1 MIPTLWEQVRRFV
14 AQWARRYI
22 AMFDGR
28 YGVETD
34 DLINAGFIALYSAC
48 ATYRPGEG
56 AFLTWYGYHL
66 KTAFA
71 EACGYRT
78 SRRNPLDDC
87 KSMSDP
93 IGDED
98 GDTVGDQIADP
109 IDQYEAAERRIW
121 LEQLRDALGKAM
133 EDLPLEWREVLRRY
147 YWDGQTLEEISAA
160 IGICKNNVDNR
171 RHKGLKQL
179 RRNVHRF
186 GLDRF
191 LEDRTPYY
199 ARVGVDSFMGTHTSA
214 VEYAVIRRET
224 LGRIYDRLGI
234 AER

>member
-1 MIPTLWEQVRRFV
+1 M

-22 AMFDGR
+22 AMYDGR

-56 AFLTWYGYHL
+56 AFLTWYVYHL

-121 LEQLRDALGKAM
+121 LEQLQEAMGKAM
-133 EDLPLEWREVLRRY
+133 DDLPAEWRDVLRRY
-147 YWDGQTLEEISAA
+147 YWDGQTLEEISTAT
-160 IGICKNNVDNR
+160 GIHKNNVHNR
-171 RHKGLKQL
+171 QQKGLRHL
-179 RRNVHRF
+179 RRNVSRY
-186 GLDRF
+186 GLDQF
-191 LEDRTPYY
+191 LEERTPYF
-199 ARVGVDSFMGTHTSA
+199 ARVGVESFNTTHTSA
-214 VEYAVIRRET
+214 VEYSVIRRET
-224 LGRIYDRLGI
+224 LEQIYDRLGI